1 MEQKQSG
8 VLGQNTCKMKIKG
21 FTLAL
26 ALFWP
31 MISFAQL
38 LKIQIVNSQN
48 KEPIAHVAVF
58 SKDNKEGTYA
68 DEKGNVQF
76 EFNPSTD
83 TILFSAIGFELLR
96 LSLKQAQQNNNVA
109 LNPVVLNLPD
119 VTISSNQAKIEE
131 KSFGFFKRFRGLPGF
146 AVYSNMNNPY
156 ALLVNNPNEQT
167 GWINKIRIR
176 FAVSSSKIA
185 DTYRIQLRIYKNE
198 NGKPGEDL
206 FTLPF
211 VNINPSQQ
219 SLEQEIPERQLLFPK
234 EGVFIGYDAL
244 GYTDQ
249 KGTYHSFKRGQKV
262 PIGKKGEWSDYLAP
276 GVAIDKKHK
285 QVEVFEANGLG
296 AWYKSFMVRW
306 GVPMFGVVVSSP
318 STK

>member
-1 MEQKQSG
+1 MNINFFILLCCLCGTPYALSQ
-8 VLGQNTCKMKIKG
+8 TIK
-21 FTLAL
+21 L
-26 ALFWP
+26 
-31 MISFAQL
+31 
-38 LKIQIVNSQN
+38 QIVNSQTG
-48 KEPIAHVAVF
+48 EPIAHVAVF

-76 EFNPSTD
+76 EFSSSKD
-83 TILFSAIGFELLR
+83 TILFSAIGFELLYV
-96 LSLKQAQQNNNVA
+96 SLKKALQSNRMS
-109 LNPVVLNLPD
+109 LNPITLNLPD
-119 VTISSNQAKIEE
+119 VTISSKQTKIEE
-131 KSFGFFKRFRGLPGF
+131 KGLGFFRRFRGLPGF
-146 AVYSNMNNPY
+146 AVYSNMNNRY
-156 ALLVNNPNEQT
+156 ALLINNPNEQT

-211 VNINPSQQ
+211 VNINTSQQ
-219 SLEQEIPERQLLFPK
+219 SLEQEIPDRQLLFPK

-262 PIGKKGEWSDYLAP
+262 PIGKKGEWDDFLAP

-306 GVPMFGVVVSSP
+306 GAPMFGLVVSSP